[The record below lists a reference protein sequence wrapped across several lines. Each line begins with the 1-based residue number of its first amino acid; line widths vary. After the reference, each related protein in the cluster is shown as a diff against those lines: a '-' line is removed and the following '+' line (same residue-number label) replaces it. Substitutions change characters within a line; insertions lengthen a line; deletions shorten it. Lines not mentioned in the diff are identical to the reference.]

1 MKEKII
7 FLDDNYK
14 ESITMKDFISID
26 ELKSFLKSPRNYF
39 FETILHKKETE
50 IYSLGVSVC
59 DLLFNETIFDEKY
72 IVSPKFDRRTKAGK
86 DAYANFTEFE
96 SVGKI
101 ILSEEENILIRE
113 ISTNVLINNELYN
126 QVTDSNY
133 AKICY
138 VIDKKTGL
146 KIKLKADVFLEDEYL
161 IDFQSCKESSPTKFK
176 TEIEYH
182 NHNLTA
188 AFVLD
193 FLNMKD
199 YIFVSC
205 ENKAPYQVC
214 LYSLSEE
221 YIISGREQYRMALD
235 LLRWSCDNS
244 FWCDYVQFELL
255 KKIYLEDN
263 LKDAMAILSNQ
274 KKPLIYIL

>member
-39 FETILHKKETE
+39 FETIVNKKQIEVF
-50 IYSLGVSVC
+50 SLGLCVYE
-59 DLLFNETIFDEKY
+59 LLFNETIFNEKY
-72 IVSPKFDRRTKAGK
+72 IVSPKFDRRTKLGK

-101 ILSEEENILIRE
+101 ILSEEENLLIRE
-113 ISTNVLINNELYN
+113 ISTNVLINPELYN
-126 QVTDSNY
+126 QIADSNY
-133 AKICY
+133 NKICY
-138 VIDKKTGL
+138 VEDKKTGL
-146 KIKLKADVFLEDEYL
+146 KIKLKVDIFLEKKYFF
-161 IDFQSCKESSPTKFK
+161 DFQSCKESSPTKFK

-188 AFVLD
+188 AFILD

-214 LYSLSEE
+214 LYSLSKQFL
-221 YIISGREQYRMALD
+221 ISGREQYRMALD
-235 LLRWSCDNS
+235 LLKWSYDNS
-244 FWCDYVQFELL
+244 FWCNYVEFELL
-255 KKIYLEDN
+255 KKIYLEGN
-263 LKDAMAILSNQ
+263 LKDAMSMFNIQ
-274 KKPLIYIL
+274 KKPLIHIL

>member
-39 FETILHKKETE
+39 FETIVNKKQIEV
-50 IYSLGVSVC
+50 YSLGLCVYE
-59 DLLFNETIFDEKY
+59 LLFNETIFNEKY

-86 DAYANFTEFE
+86 DAYVKFTEFE

-101 ILSEEENILIRE
+101 ILSYEENILIRE
-113 ISTNVLINNELYN
+113 ISTNVLINPELYN
-126 QVTDSNY
+126 QIADSNY

-138 VIDKKTGL
+138 IIDKNTGL

-193 FLNMKD
+193 FLNMKE

-205 ENKAPYQVC
+205 ESKPPYQIC

-235 LLRWSCDNS
+235 LLKWSYDNS
-244 FWCDYVQFELL
+244 FWCDYTEFEIL
-255 KKIYLEDN
+255 KNIYNKGD
-263 LKDAMAILSNQ
+263 LKDAMSILQNQ
-274 KKPLIYIL
+274 KKPLIYTL